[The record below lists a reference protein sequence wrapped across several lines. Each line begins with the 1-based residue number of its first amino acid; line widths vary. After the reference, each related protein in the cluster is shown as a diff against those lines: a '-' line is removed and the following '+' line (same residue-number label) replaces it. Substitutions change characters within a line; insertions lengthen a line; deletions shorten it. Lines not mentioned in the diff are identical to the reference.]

1 MELSGIGSDINGV
14 LDIYAEALKKQMDM
28 AQKLTQVG
36 LSLSIDQQKMDTAN
50 KALMDFYA

>member
-1 MELSGIGSDINGV
+1 MELSGIGSDLNGV
-14 LDIYAEALKKQMDM
+14 LDIYAEALKKQMEM
-28 AQKLTQVG
+28 SQKLTQVG

>member
-28 AQKLTQVG
+28 AQKLTQVS